1 VHALLPPRFGQ
12 WPIPDHLEHRVQT
25 PDGRIL
31 AVAEWGDSNGIPLI
45 SMHGTPGGRISYWTD
60 PTIYA
65 RHGLRRLTF
74 DRPGYGEST
83 RHAGRIV
90 KDDVADVL
98 AIAAALNVDKF
109 AVSGGS
115 GGGPHALAAA
125 ALLPDRVLRAL
136 ISVSIA
142 PYDAEG
148 LDFLAGQTAGNVAE
162 FTAAQKGE
170 AAIRPIATQ
179 ERATT
184 LERLAAGRADF
195 FGDSYEVSNA
205 DKAQMAKHLE
215 RVSDHLG
222 NALVHGADGW
232 VDDDIAFTKP
242 WGFDV
247 STITVPVYLTYG
259 RTDNLVPRRTAI
271 GWPRTSRTPRST
283 PTTMPATWATTR
295 PSSTR
300 WPGWRAALRW
310 ESAPS
315 VLELGALLVAAVGAA
330 GWRVA
335 SGYRRS
341 WATSCWDWPIHRSR
355 RVTSPTATNCSC
367 WPTWA
372 SSCCSSK
379 SVSRWTCGG
388 CAASTARSSGPH
400 RCRCSSRQPSR
411 RRP

>member
-1 VHALLPPRFGQ
+1 M
-12 WPIPDHLEHRVQT
+12 PIPDHLEHRVQT
-25 PDGRIL
+25 RDGRTL
-31 AVAEWGDSNGIPLI
+31 AVAEWGDPQGIALI

-74 DRPGYGEST
+74 DRAGYGEST
-83 RHAGRIV
+83 RRAGRIV

-98 AIAAALNVDKF
+98 AIAEALNVDKF

-142 PYDAEG
+142 PYDADG

-162 FTAAQKGE
+162 FTAAQRGE
-170 AAIRPIATQ
+170 QFIRPIVEQ

-195 FGDSYEVSNA
+195 FGDSYEVSDE

-215 RVSDHLG
+215 RARDHLG
-222 NALVHGADGW
+222 DALAHGVDGW

-259 RTDNLVPRRTAI
+259 RTDNLVPPAHGDWLAAHIPYADVHANDDAGHMGDDSTVEHEMAWLAGTA
-271 GWPRTSRTPRST
+271 
-283 PTTMPATWATTR
+283 
-295 PSSTR
+295 
-300 WPGWRAALRW
+300 
-310 ESAPS
+310 
-315 VLELGALLVAAVGAA
+315 
-330 GWRVA
+330 
-335 SGYRRS
+335 
-341 WATSCWDWPIHRSR
+341 
-355 RVTSPTATNCSC
+355 
-367 WPTWA
+367 
-372 SSCCSSK
+372 
-379 SVSRWTCGG
+379 
-388 CAASTARSSGPH
+388 
-400 RCRCSSRQPSR
+400 
-411 RRP
+411 

>member
-1 VHALLPPRFGQ
+1 M
-12 WPIPDHLEHRVQT
+12 PIPDHLEHRVRT
-25 PDGRIL
+25 PDGRTL
-31 AVAEWGDSNGIPLI
+31 AAAEWGDPSGVPLI
-45 SMHGTPGGRISYWTD
+45 SMHGTPGGRISYWSD
-60 PTIYA
+60 PSIYA

-98 AIAAALNVDKF
+98 AIAEALNVDKF

-148 LDFLAGQTAGNVAE
+148 LDFLAGQTAGNVEE

-170 AAIRPIATQ
+170 AAIRPIAEQ
-179 ERATT
+179 ERVTT

-195 FGDSYEVSNA
+195 FGDSYEVSDA

-259 RTDNLVPRRTAI
+259 RTDNLVP
-271 GWPRTSRTPRST
+271 
-283 PTTMPATWATTR
+283 PA
-295 PSSTR
+295 
-300 WPGWRAALRW
+300 
-310 ESAPS
+310 
-315 VLELGALLVAAVGAA
+315 
-330 GWRVA
+330 
-335 SGYRRS
+335 
-341 WATSCWDWPIHRSR
+341 
-355 RVTSPTATNCSC
+355 
-367 WPTWA
+367 
-372 SSCCSSK
+372 
-379 SVSRWTCGG
+379 
-388 CAASTARSSGPH
+388 
-400 RCRCSSRQPSR
+400 
-411 RRP
+411 